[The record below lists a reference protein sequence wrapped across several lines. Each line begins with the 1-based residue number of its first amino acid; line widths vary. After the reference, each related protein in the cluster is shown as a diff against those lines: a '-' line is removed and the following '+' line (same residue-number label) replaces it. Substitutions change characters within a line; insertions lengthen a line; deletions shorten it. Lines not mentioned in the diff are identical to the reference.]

1 MRAIAIVLALAAC
14 RGHDDA
20 PTPAP
25 VPPPAISV
33 DARADDNHALALSI
47 CPRVTAPYLFRI
59 EKAGKTSYLLG
70 TRHLGIGLDRM
81 PPIVDALL
89 RGSKLAVFEVAPGDD
104 GATADDGPGPSLA
117 DELGPDVWAH
127 YRALVG
133 DVPARL
139 VEHDKPAMAIL
150 IMMSAFEDP
159 SVSLDAELG
168 VEAQRAHVATRGL
181 EAALFQDR
189 LIDQL
194 LDVRALRGAIATTAT
209 RDDLRK
215 ETVDDLGDYCK
226 GERMTTTTKDEDDMR
241 KEGYSDVEI
250 ARYDELLLYGRN
262 RAWIPQLEQI
272 FDDGGAFVAV
282 GLDHLLGDR
291 GLIAAFTRDGYRVTR
306 VSAPP

>member
-1 MRAIAIVLALAAC
+1 MRVLAIVLALAAC
-14 RGHDDA
+14 RGHHDE
-20 PTPAP
+20 PAP
-25 VPPPAISV
+25 APAPAPAPPVALDGGAP
-33 DARADDNHALALSI
+33 DNHALALAI
-47 CPRVTAPYLFRI
+47 CPRVAAPYLFRV

-81 PPIVDALL
+81 PPIVDAVL
-89 RGSKLAVFEVAPGDD
+89 RESKLAVFEVAPGDD

-117 DELGPDVWAH
+117 EQLGPDAWAH

-133 DVPARL
+133 DIPARL

-150 IMMSAFEDP
+150 VMMSEFEDP

-181 EAALFQDR
+181 EAAIFQDR

-194 LDVRALRGAIATTAT
+194 LDLRALRGAIATTAT

-215 ETVDDLGDYCK
+215 ETADDLGDYCK
-226 GERMTTTTKDEDDMR
+226 GERMAMTTKDEDDMR
-241 KEGYSDVEI
+241 KAGYSDVEI

-262 RAWIPQLEQI
+262 RAWIPQLERI

-306 VSAPP
+306 VTP